1 MMKKILITTGNGMF
15 GRALIG
21 VLQSKDVQ
29 LRIMVRDRS
38 KLHSLS
44 PNTEIVTGDMDVPES
59 LDPIMEGIDAIF
71 LSSPMDN
78 RIAEREMAVI
88 TEAKKHGVG
97 HIVKIGGAV
106 RHEDDMLA
114 RMHGKVIDFIGSS
127 GIPFTLISPNSV
139 METSFLANPQSIKYM
154 HAIYGISGHGKIG
167 LVALKD
173 IAEATAH
180 VLTTPGHEGR
190 NYEITGPT
198 ALDLYEA
205 AEIFTQVL
213 QTRIRYIDLDESRFT
228 NMLKKYDKSLTTE
241 RLETEVLCHL
251 RAWKNGKADLVTQT
265 FTELTGHRPTS
276 MEEFISE
283 NRIPF
288 TKNMLPAF
296 MAWMFRQMLA
306 AKKILH

>member
-1 MMKKILITTGNGMF
+1 MKKILITTGNGMF
-15 GRALIG
+15 GRALMG
-21 VLQSKDVQ
+21 AMKSTDVQ
-29 LRIMVRDRS
+29 LRVMVRDRS
-38 KLHSLS
+38 KLRALS
-44 PNTEIVTGDMDVPES
+44 SNMEVVTGDMDVPET

-71 LSSPMDN
+71 LSSPMGN
-78 RIAEREMAVI
+78 RIADREMAVI
-88 TEAKKHGVG
+88 RKAKKYGVD

-114 RMHGKVIDFIGSS
+114 KMHGKVIDFIGSS

-139 METSFLANPQSIKYM
+139 METSFLTNTQSIKYM

-180 VLTTPGHEGR
+180 VLITPGHEGQ
-190 NYEITGPT
+190 NYEITGPG
-198 ALDLYEA
+198 AIDLYEV

-213 QTRIRYIDLDESRFT
+213 QTRIHYIDLDESRFT
-228 NMLKKYDKSLTTE
+228 SMLKKYDKSLTTE

-251 RAWKNGKADLVTQT
+251 RAWKNGKADLVTRT
-265 FTELTGHRPTS
+265 FKELTGRPPTS
-276 MEEFISE
+276 LEEFISE

-288 TKNMLPAF
+288 TKNMLPSF
-296 MAWMFRQMLA
+296 MAWVFRQM
-306 AKKILH
+306 